1 MGTLSNR
8 KDPDEMPQ
16 SNHVQFLAYLTI
28 IIHKTTNKIHLT
40 QVNNSSFIRQIHQV
54 KLFCLIL
61 KSINLG
67 LLSNTLEMMFF
78 VKSSLNLHNHG
89 YI

>member
-28 IIHKTTNKIHLT
+28 IIQKDSKQNTFDTSEQFIIYKTNTSSQTFLPNIKVDKPWIIKQYIRDDGLCKII
-40 QVNNSSFIRQIHQV
+40 S
-54 KLFCLIL
+54 
-61 KSINLG
+61 
-67 LLSNTLEMMFF
+67 
-78 VKSSLNLHNHG
+78 
-89 YI
+89 